1 MPEEIEEK
9 KEFLKREEIRTMA
22 KDLSRLRE
30 AEAQKEREKIASL
43 KTAEE
48 IKRKGERLEKLGREE
63 EVKKREREQIS
74 LERELKEILEE
85 KGPLEIKRNELSKNN
100 AQLEE
105 ILRIIIAKE
114 AEIEKKERAIEEKEK
129 SSNLLE
135 EKHEV
140 EKERWNAEEER
151 RKIESERWNQ
161 EEELKKNKV
170 QLKETDL
177 KYQQILKREEEIK
190 SSLGQSEEVKETGA
204 EKLEEGKEIKEKE
217 TKKVF
222 PETIIPKPLPK
233 KPSSF
238 KKVLVR
244 GVIVLLILLI
254 SSSFYW
260 FFVVKK
266 PAEEEVVPP
275 TEEESIPPE
284 EGVIKKPEI
293 IISPSLL
300 SITETRT
307 LEISKNEEIPE
318 SFNRLM
324 AEELQKGEFLRVVI
338 KNIDENRLA
347 SLEDLFGAFQIEASD
362 EGISKKLEAD
372 YTLAIYPQEQG
383 KRIVFVVKIGE
394 EGGLAELLK
403 NWEGKITK
411 EGVFVSGNKVPT
423 LLSYFKTSSYQNV
436 SFRYLTIS
444 KEDSG
449 ICYLLFD
456 NYFVFATSFESLKKA
471 IEQVKQ
477 EVELSALREKVGQLF
492 IVGFEGKEISPQ
504 LEEFIKKYKPGG
516 VLLLSKNI
524 ESQEQLKN
532 LISGLQEISL
542 KETGFP
548 LFIAADQEGKSLAR
562 IGVLSEETD
571 QSEIKNA
578 DEAEQV
584 GLKRGEELKELG
596 VNLNLAPV
604 LDVVSP
610 GDFLFDRSFQK
621 PAGETGAL
629 AKSLIS
635 GQKAAGILTCMKHF
649 PGYGGISS
657 SPEEELGTLPKVPE
671 ISQFKKAAEANPEII
686 MTSNLIYQQID
697 SSLPF
702 PLSAKAIRY
711 LKDNLGQEIL
721 IVSDDLDQNSLLEK
735 FSLKDIVKKPVE
747 AGVDIL
753 IFSGYRLPAEKG
765 LDEALQAVQNKEISL
780 EKIDKAFSR
789 IIQLKKTFLE

>member
-1 MPEEIEEK
+1 MPEEIEGYNPPTSSEEPTKSRRVVGGSESQPSARPLKDYNPLATQKEEK
-9 KEFLKREEIRTMA
+9 LEFLKREEIRTMA

-30 AEAQKEREKIASL
+30 AEAQKERERIAAL
-43 KTAEE
+43 Q
-48 IKRKGERLEKLGREE
+48 LEKIKKAAEGEPRQGREE
-63 EVKKREREQIS
+63 KIIPHGTPEKP
-74 LERELKEILEE
+74 LEE
-85 KGPLEIKRNELSKNN
+85 KP
-100 AQLEE
+100 
-105 ILRIIIAKE
+105 AKE
-114 AEIEKKERAIEEKEK
+114 VLISKP
-129 SSNLLE
+129 L
-135 EKHEV
+135 
-140 EKERWNAEEER
+140 
-151 RKIESERWNQ
+151 
-161 EEELKKNKV
+161 
-170 QLKETDL
+170 
-177 KYQQILKREEEIK
+177 LKR
-190 SSLGQSEEVKETGA
+190 
-204 EKLEEGKEIKEKE
+204 
-217 TKKVF
+217 
-222 PETIIPKPLPK
+222 
-233 KPSSF
+233 PSSF
-238 KKVLVR
+238 QKVLAR
-244 GVIVLLILLI
+244 GVVVFFCLLLI
-254 SSSFYW
+254 SGLFYW
-260 FFVVKK
+260 ALGTKR
-266 PAEEEVVPP
+266 PP
-275 TEEESIPPE
+275 TKGVTPPPTGEEIPPE

-562 IGVLSEETD
+562 IGFLSEKTD

>member
-9 KEFLKREEIRTMA
+9 KEFLEREEIRTMA

-30 AEAQKEREKIASL
+30 AEAQKERERIAALQLLVEKIKKA
-43 KTAEE
+43 AE
-48 IKRKGERLEKLGREE
+48 GEPRQRREE
-63 EVKKREREQIS
+63 KIIPPGVPERP
-74 LERELKEILEE
+74 LEE
-85 KGPLEIKRNELSKNN
+85 KP
-100 AQLEE
+100 
-105 ILRIIIAKE
+105 
-114 AEIEKKERAIEEKEK
+114 
-129 SSNLLE
+129 
-135 EKHEV
+135 
-140 EKERWNAEEER
+140 
-151 RKIESERWNQ
+151 
-161 EEELKKNKV
+161 
-170 QLKETDL
+170 
-177 KYQQILKREEEIK
+177 
-190 SSLGQSEEVKETGA
+190 VKES
-204 EKLEEGKEIKEKE
+204 L
-217 TKKVF
+217 
-222 PETIIPKPLPK
+222 IPKLLPK
-233 KPSSF
+233 RPPSF
-238 KKVLVR
+238 QKVLVR
-244 GVIVLLILLI
+244 GVMVFLCLLLI
-254 SSSFYW
+254 SGLFYW
-260 FFVVKK
+260 VLGAKRPPIK
-266 PAEEEVVPP
+266 EITPPRTGEEIPPKEEVA
-275 TEEESIPPE
+275 E
-284 EGVIKKPEI
+284 KPEI

-300 SITETRT
+300 SIAETKT

-347 SLEDLFGAFQIEASD
+347 SLEDLFGAFQIEAP

-383 KRIVFVVKIGE
+383 KRIVFAAKIGE
-394 EGGLAELLK
+394 EKELAELLK
-403 NWEGKITK
+403 NWEEKIVK
-411 EGVFVSGNKVPT
+411 EEFFVSGNKVPT

-444 KEDSG
+444 KEDFG

-477 EVELSALREKVGQLF
+477 EVELSVLREKVGQLF
-492 IVGFEGKEISPQ
+492 IVGFEGKEISSQ

-542 KETGFP
+542 KETGLP
-548 LFIAADQEGKSLAR
+548 LFIAVDQEGKSLAR
-562 IGVLSEETD
+562 IGFLSEKTD

-578 DEAEQV
+578 DEAYQV

-604 LDVVSP
+604 LDIASS

-621 PAGETGAL
+621 SAGETGEL

-635 GQKAAGILTCMKHF
+635 GQKTAGILTAMKHF

-657 SPEEELGTLPKVPE
+657 SPEEELGVLPKVPE
-671 ISQFKKAAEANPEII
+671 ISQFKKAAEANPEIV

-735 FSLKDIVKKPVE
+735 FSLKDILKKPVE

-765 LDEALQAVQNKEISL
+765 LDEALQAAQNKEISL
-780 EKIDKAFSR
+780 EKIDKAFLR
-789 IIQLKKTFLE
+789 ITQLKKASLK

>member
-9 KEFLKREEIRTMA
+9 KEFLEREEIRTMA
-22 KDLSRLRE
+22 KDVSRLRE
-30 AEAQKEREKIASL
+30 AEAQKEKERIAALQLLVEKIKKA
-43 KTAEE
+43 AE
-48 IKRKGERLEKLGREE
+48 GEPRQRQEEKIIPPG
-63 EVKKREREQIS
+63 VPERP
-74 LERELKEILEE
+74 LEE
-85 KGPLEIKRNELSKNN
+85 KP
-100 AQLEE
+100 
-105 ILRIIIAKE
+105 
-114 AEIEKKERAIEEKEK
+114 
-129 SSNLLE
+129 
-135 EKHEV
+135 
-140 EKERWNAEEER
+140 
-151 RKIESERWNQ
+151 
-161 EEELKKNKV
+161 
-170 QLKETDL
+170 
-177 KYQQILKREEEIK
+177 
-190 SSLGQSEEVKETGA
+190 VKES
-204 EKLEEGKEIKEKE
+204 L
-217 TKKVF
+217 
-222 PETIIPKPLPK
+222 IPKLLLRRPT
-233 KPSSF
+233 SSQ
-238 KKVLVR
+238 KVLIR
-244 GVIVLLILLI
+244 GVVVFLCLLLI
-254 SSSFYW
+254 SGLFYW
-260 FFVVKK
+260 ALRTKGPSTK
-266 PAEEEVVPP
+266 EITSPKTGEEIPKEEEVV
-275 TEEESIPPE
+275 E
-284 EGVIKKPEI
+284 KPEI

-347 SLEDLFGAFQIEASD
+347 SLEDIFGAFQIEAPD

-383 KRIVFVVKIGE
+383 KRIVFVAKIE
-394 EGGLAELLK
+394 EKEKLTELLK
-403 NWEGKITK
+403 NWEEKIAK
-411 EGVFVSGNKVPT
+411 EGFFVSGNKVPT

-524 ESQEQLKN
+524 ENQEQLKN

-548 LFIAADQEGKSLAR
+548 LFIAVDQEGKSLAR
-562 IGVLSEETD
+562 IGFLSEKTD

-578 DEAEQV
+578 DEAYQI

-604 LDVVSP
+604 LDIVSS

-621 PAGETGAL
+621 PAGETGEL

-635 GQKAAGILTCMKHF
+635 GQKTAGILTAMKHF
-649 PGYGGISS
+649 PGYGGISFY
-657 SPEEELGTLPKVPE
+657 PEEELGVLAKVPE
-671 ISQFKKAAEANPEII
+671 ISQFKKAAESKPEII

-747 AGVDIL
+747 AGADIL

-765 LDEALQAVQNKEISL
+765 LDEAIQAAQNKEISL

-789 IIQLKKTFLE
+789 IIQLKKTLLK

>member
-9 KEFLKREEIRTMA
+9 KEFLEREEIRTMA
-22 KDLSRLRE
+22 KDLSRLME
-30 AEAQKEREKIASL
+30 AEAQKEKERIASL

-85 KGPLEIKRNELSKNN
+85 KEPLEIKRNELSKNN

-114 AEIEKKERAIEEKEK
+114 VEIEKKERAIEEKEK

-244 GVIVLLILLI
+244 GVIVLLLLLI

-284 EGVIKKPEI
+284 EGVIEKPEI

-347 SLEDLFGAFQIEASD
+347 SLEDLFGAFQIEAS

-383 KRIVFVVKIGE
+383 KRIVFVAKIGE
-394 EGGLAELLK
+394 KEELTELLK
-403 NWEGKITK
+403 NWEEKIAK
-411 EGVFVSGNKVPT
+411 EGFFVSGNKVPT

-444 KEDSG
+444 KEDFG

-542 KETGFP
+542 KETGLP
-548 LFIAADQEGKSLAR
+548 LFIAVDQEGKSLAR
-562 IGVLSEETD
+562 IGFLSEKTD
-571 QSEIKNA
+571 QSEIKNT
-578 DEAEQV
+578 DEAYQV

-604 LDVVSP
+604 LDIASS
-610 GDFLFDRSFQK
+610 GDFLFARSFQK
-621 PAGETGAL
+621 PAGETGEL

-635 GQKAAGILTCMKHF
+635 GQKAAGILTAMKHF
-649 PGYGGISS
+649 PGYDGISS
-657 SPEEELGTLPKVPE
+657 SPEEELGTLSKVPE

-711 LKDNLGQEIL
+711 LKDILGQKIL
-721 IVSDDLDQNSLLEK
+721 TASDDLDQNSLLEK

-765 LDEALQAVQNKEISL
+765 LDEALQAAKNKEISL
-780 EKIDKAFSR
+780 EKIDKAFLR
-789 IIQLKKTFLE
+789 ITQLKKALLK

>member
-9 KEFLKREEIRTMA
+9 KEFLEREEIRTMA

-30 AEAQKEREKIASL
+30 AEAQKEKERIAALQLEKI
-43 KTAEE
+43 KKEE
-48 IKRKGERLEKLGREE
+48 KIIPPFLSERP
-63 EVKKREREQIS
+63 
-74 LERELKEILEE
+74 LEE
-85 KGPLEIKRNELSKNN
+85 KPV
-100 AQLEE
+100 
-105 ILRIIIAKE
+105 KE
-114 AEIEKKERAIEEKEK
+114 
-129 SSNLLE
+129 SL
-135 EKHEV
+135 
-140 EKERWNAEEER
+140 
-151 RKIESERWNQ
+151 
-161 EEELKKNKV
+161 
-170 QLKETDL
+170 
-177 KYQQILKREEEIK
+177 ILK
-190 SSLGQSEEVKETGA
+190 L
-204 EKLEEGKEIKEKE
+204 
-217 TKKVF
+217 
-222 PETIIPKPLPK
+222 LPK
-233 KPSSF
+233 RPSFSQ
-238 KKVLVR
+238 KVLIR
-244 GVIVLLILLI
+244 GVVVFLCLLLI
-254 SSSFYW
+254 SGLFYW
-260 FFVVKK
+260 ALGTKRPPTEEVT
-266 PAEEEVVPP
+266 PPPTGEEIPPEEEVV
-275 TEEESIPPE
+275 E
-284 EGVIKKPEI
+284 KPEI

-307 LEISKNEEIPE
+307 LEVSKNEEIPE
-318 SFNRLM
+318 YFNRLM
-324 AEELQKGEFLRVVI
+324 AEELQKGAFTRVVI
-338 KNIDENRLA
+338 KNISENRLA
-347 SLEDLFGAFQIEASD
+347 SLENLFGAFQIEAP
-362 EGISKKLEAD
+362 EGTSKKLEAD
-372 YTLAIYPQEQG
+372 YTLAIYPQGQG
-383 KRIVFVVKIGE
+383 KRIVFAAKIGE
-394 EGGLAELLK
+394 EEGLAELLK
-403 NWEGKITK
+403 NWEEKITK
-411 EGVFVSGNKVPT
+411 EGFFVSGNKVPT

-436 SFRYLTIS
+436 NFRYLTIS

-449 ICYLLFD
+449 ICYAFLD

-471 IEQVKQ
+471 IEQVKK
-477 EVELSALREKVGQLF
+477 EAELSALKEKVGQLF

-542 KETGFP
+542 KETGLP
-548 LFIAADQEGKSLAR
+548 LFIAVDQEGKSLAR
-562 IGVLSEETD
+562 IGFLSEKTD

-584 GLKRGEELKELG
+584 GLKRGQELKELG

-604 LDVVSP
+604 LDITSS

-621 PAGETGAL
+621 SAGETGEL

-635 GQKAAGILTCMKHF
+635 GQKAAGILTAMKHF

-657 SPEEELGTLPKVPE
+657 SPEEELGVLSKVPE
-671 ISQFKKAAEANPEII
+671 ISQFKKAMEANPEII

-753 IFSGYRLPAEKG
+753 IFSGYRLSAEKG
-765 LDEALQAVQNKEISL
+765 LDETLQAAQNKEISL
-780 EKIDKAFSR
+780 EKIDKAFLR
-789 IIQLKKTFLE
+789 ITQLKKTLLK

>member
-1 MPEEIEEK
+1 
-9 KEFLKREEIRTMA
+9 
-22 KDLSRLRE
+22 
-30 AEAQKEREKIASL
+30 
-43 KTAEE
+43 
-48 IKRKGERLEKLGREE
+48 
-63 EVKKREREQIS
+63 
-74 LERELKEILEE
+74 
-85 KGPLEIKRNELSKNN
+85 
-100 AQLEE
+100 
-105 ILRIIIAKE
+105 
-114 AEIEKKERAIEEKEK
+114 
-129 SSNLLE
+129 
-135 EKHEV
+135 
-140 EKERWNAEEER
+140 
-151 RKIESERWNQ
+151 
-161 EEELKKNKV
+161 
-170 QLKETDL
+170 
-177 KYQQILKREEEIK
+177 
-190 SSLGQSEEVKETGA
+190 
-204 EKLEEGKEIKEKE
+204 
-217 TKKVF
+217 
-222 PETIIPKPLPK
+222 
-233 KPSSF
+233 
-238 KKVLVR
+238 
-244 GVIVLLILLI
+244 
-254 SSSFYW
+254 
-260 FFVVKK
+260 
-266 PAEEEVVPP
+266 
-275 TEEESIPPE
+275 
-284 EGVIKKPEI
+284 
-293 IISPSLL
+293 
-300 SITETRT
+300 
-307 LEISKNEEIPE
+307 
-318 SFNRLM
+318 M

-562 IGVLSEETD
+562 IGFLSEKTD

>member
-9 KEFLKREEIRTMA
+9 KEFLEREEIRTMA
-22 KDLSRLRE
+22 KDVSRLRE
-30 AEAQKEREKIASL
+30 AEAQKERERIAAL
-43 KTAEE
+43 Q
-48 IKRKGERLEKLGREE
+48 LEKIKKEE
-63 EVKKREREQIS
+63 KIIPPFLPERP
-74 LERELKEILEE
+74 LEE
-85 KGPLEIKRNELSKNN
+85 KP
-100 AQLEE
+100 
-105 ILRIIIAKE
+105 
-114 AEIEKKERAIEEKEK
+114 
-129 SSNLLE
+129 
-135 EKHEV
+135 
-140 EKERWNAEEER
+140 
-151 RKIESERWNQ
+151 
-161 EEELKKNKV
+161 
-170 QLKETDL
+170 
-177 KYQQILKREEEIK
+177 
-190 SSLGQSEEVKETGA
+190 VKES
-204 EKLEEGKEIKEKE
+204 L
-217 TKKVF
+217 
-222 PETIIPKPLPK
+222 IPKLLPK
-233 KPSSF
+233 RPTSSQ
-238 KKVLVR
+238 KVLIR
-244 GVIVLLILLI
+244 GVVVFLCLLLI
-254 SSSFYW
+254 SGLFYW
-260 FFVVKK
+260 ALGTKRPPTEGVTPP
-266 PAEEEVVPP
+266 PAGEEIPPEEEVV
-275 TEEESIPPE
+275 E
-284 EGVIKKPEI
+284 KPEI

-300 SITETRT
+300 LITETRT

-318 SFNRLM
+318 SFNQLM

-338 KNIDENRLA
+338 KNIDENRLT
-347 SLEDLFGAFQIEASD
+347 SLEDLFGAFQIEAP
-362 EGISKKLEAD
+362 EGISKKLETD
-372 YTLAIYPQEQG
+372 YTLAIYPQAQG
-383 KRIVFVVKIGE
+383 KRIVFVAKIGE
-394 EGGLAELLK
+394 EGGLVELLK
-403 NWEGKITK
+403 NWEEKITK
-411 EGVFVSGNKVPT
+411 EGVFVSGNKVST

-436 SFRYLTIS
+436 NFRYLTIS

-471 IEQVKQ
+471 IEQVKK
-477 EVELSALREKVGQLF
+477 EAELSALREKVGQLF
-492 IVGFEGKEISPQ
+492 IVGFEGKEVSPQ

-542 KETGFP
+542 KETGLP
-548 LFIAADQEGKSLAR
+548 LFIAVDQEGKSLAR
-562 IGVLSEETD
+562 IGFLSEKTD

-584 GLKRGEELKELG
+584 GLKRGQELKELG

-604 LDVVSP
+604 LDIASS

-621 PAGETGAL
+621 PAGETGEL

-635 GQKAAGILTCMKHF
+635 GQKTAGILTCMKHF

-657 SPEEELGTLPKVPE
+657 SPEEELGTLSDVPE

-702 PLSAKAIRY
+702 PLSVKAIRY
-711 LKDNLGQEIL
+711 LKDNLGQGIL

-765 LDEALQAVQNKEISL
+765 LDEALQAAQNKEISL
-780 EKIDKAFSR
+780 EKIDKAFLR
-789 IIQLKKTFLE
+789 ITQLKKALLK

>member
-30 AEAQKEREKIASL
+30 AEAQKERERIAAL
-43 KTAEE
+43 Q
-48 IKRKGERLEKLGREE
+48 LEKIKKEE
-63 EVKKREREQIS
+63 KIIPPFFPERP
-74 LERELKEILEE
+74 LEE
-85 KGPLEIKRNELSKNN
+85 KP
-100 AQLEE
+100 
-105 ILRIIIAKE
+105 
-114 AEIEKKERAIEEKEK
+114 
-129 SSNLLE
+129 
-135 EKHEV
+135 
-140 EKERWNAEEER
+140 
-151 RKIESERWNQ
+151 
-161 EEELKKNKV
+161 
-170 QLKETDL
+170 
-177 KYQQILKREEEIK
+177 
-190 SSLGQSEEVKETGA
+190 VKES
-204 EKLEEGKEIKEKE
+204 L
-217 TKKVF
+217 
-222 PETIIPKPLPK
+222 IPKLLLRRPT
-233 KPSSF
+233 SSQ
-238 KKVLVR
+238 KVLIR
-244 GVIVLLILLI
+244 GVVVFLCLLLI
-254 SSSFYW
+254 SGLFYW
-260 FFVVKK
+260 TLGTKR
-266 PAEEEVVPP
+266 PP
-275 TEEESIPPE
+275 TEGVIPPPTGEEIPPE
-284 EGVIKKPEI
+284 EGTIEKPEI

-307 LEISKNEEIPE
+307 LEIPKNEEIPE

-338 KNIDENRLA
+338 KNIDENRLT
-347 SLEDLFGAFQIEASD
+347 SLEDIFGAFQIEAPD

-383 KRIVFVVKIGE
+383 KRIVFVAKIGE
-394 EGGLAELLK
+394 KEELTELLK
-403 NWEGKITK
+403 NWEEKIAK
-411 EGVFVSGNKVPT
+411 EGFFVSGNKVPT

-444 KEDSG
+444 KEDFG

-548 LFIAADQEGKSLAR
+548 LFIAVDQEGKSLAR
-562 IGVLSEETD
+562 IGFLSEKTD

-578 DEAEQV
+578 DEAYQI

-604 LDVVSP
+604 LDIASS

-621 PAGETGAL
+621 PAGETGEL

-635 GQKAAGILTCMKHF
+635 GQKTAGILTAMKHF
-649 PGYGGISS
+649 PGYGGISFY
-657 SPEEELGTLPKVPE
+657 PEEELGVLAKVPE
-671 ISQFKKAAEANPEII
+671 ISQFKKAVEANPEII

-765 LDEALQAVQNKEISL
+765 LDEVLQAVKNKEISL

-789 IIQLKKTFLE
+789 ITQLKKALLK

>member
-1 MPEEIEEK
+1 MPEEIEGYNPPASSEEPTKSRRVVGGSESQPSARPLKDYNPLATQKEEK
-9 KEFLKREEIRTMA
+9 LEFLKREEIRTMA

-30 AEAQKEREKIASL
+30 AEAQKERERIAAL
-43 KTAEE
+43 Q
-48 IKRKGERLEKLGREE
+48 LEKIKKAAEGEPRQGREE
-63 EVKKREREQIS
+63 KIIPHGTPEKP
-74 LERELKEILEE
+74 LEE
-85 KGPLEIKRNELSKNN
+85 KP
-100 AQLEE
+100 
-105 ILRIIIAKE
+105 AKE
-114 AEIEKKERAIEEKEK
+114 VLISKP
-129 SSNLLE
+129 L
-135 EKHEV
+135 
-140 EKERWNAEEER
+140 
-151 RKIESERWNQ
+151 
-161 EEELKKNKV
+161 
-170 QLKETDL
+170 
-177 KYQQILKREEEIK
+177 LKR
-190 SSLGQSEEVKETGA
+190 
-204 EKLEEGKEIKEKE
+204 
-217 TKKVF
+217 
-222 PETIIPKPLPK
+222 
-233 KPSSF
+233 PSSF
-238 KKVLVR
+238 QKVLAR
-244 GVIVLLILLI
+244 GVVVFFCLLLI
-254 SSSFYW
+254 SGLFYW
-260 FFVVKK
+260 ALGTKR
-266 PAEEEVVPP
+266 PP
-275 TEEESIPPE
+275 TKGVTPPPTGEEIPPE
-284 EGVIKKPEI
+284 EGAIGKPEI

-562 IGVLSEETD
+562 IGFLSEKTD

>member
-9 KEFLKREEIRTMA
+9 KEFLEREEIRTMA

-30 AEAQKEREKIASL
+30 AEAQKEKERIAALQLEKI
-43 KTAEE
+43 KKEE
-48 IKRKGERLEKLGREE
+48 KIIPPFLPERP
-63 EVKKREREQIS
+63 
-74 LERELKEILEE
+74 LEE
-85 KGPLEIKRNELSKNN
+85 KPV
-100 AQLEE
+100 
-105 ILRIIIAKE
+105 KE
-114 AEIEKKERAIEEKEK
+114 
-129 SSNLLE
+129 SL
-135 EKHEV
+135 
-140 EKERWNAEEER
+140 
-151 RKIESERWNQ
+151 
-161 EEELKKNKV
+161 
-170 QLKETDL
+170 
-177 KYQQILKREEEIK
+177 ILK
-190 SSLGQSEEVKETGA
+190 L
-204 EKLEEGKEIKEKE
+204 
-217 TKKVF
+217 
-222 PETIIPKPLPK
+222 LPK
-233 KPSSF
+233 RPSFSQ
-238 KKVLVR
+238 KVLIR
-244 GVIVLLILLI
+244 GVVVFLCLLLI
-254 SSSFYW
+254 SGLFYW
-260 FFVVKK
+260 ALGTKR
-266 PAEEEVVPP
+266 PPTEEVTPPP
-275 TEEESIPPE
+275 TEEEIPPE
-284 EGVIKKPEI
+284 EEVVEKPEI

-318 SFNRLM
+318 YFNRLM
-324 AEELQKGEFLRVVI
+324 AEELQKAAFTRVVI
-338 KNIDENRLA
+338 KNISENRLA
-347 SLEDLFGAFQIEASD
+347 SLENLFGAFQIEAP

-372 YTLAIYPQEQG
+372 YTFAIYPQGQG
-383 KRIVFVVKIGE
+383 KRIVFAAKIGE
-394 EGGLAELLK
+394 EEGLAELLK
-403 NWEGKITK
+403 NWEEKITK
-411 EGVFVSGNKVPT
+411 EGFFVSGNKVPT

-436 SFRYLTIS
+436 NFRYLTIS

-449 ICYLLFD
+449 ICYAFLD

-471 IEQVKQ
+471 IEQVKK
-477 EVELSALREKVGQLF
+477 EAELSALKEKVGQLF

-542 KETGFP
+542 KETGLP
-548 LFIAADQEGKSLAR
+548 LFIAVDQEGKSLAR
-562 IGVLSEETD
+562 IGFLSEKTD

-584 GLKRGEELKELG
+584 GLKRGQELKELG

-604 LDVVSP
+604 LDITSS

-621 PAGETGAL
+621 SAGETGEL

-635 GQKAAGILTCMKHF
+635 GQKAAGILTAMKHF

-657 SPEEELGTLPKVPE
+657 SPEEELGVLSKVPE
-671 ISQFKKAAEANPEII
+671 ISQFKKAMEANPEII

-753 IFSGYRLPAEKG
+753 IFSGYRLSAEKG
-765 LDEALQAVQNKEISL
+765 LDETLQAAQNKEISL
-780 EKIDKAFSR
+780 EKIDKAFLR
-789 IIQLKKTFLE
+789 ITQLKKTLLK

>member
-9 KEFLKREEIRTMA
+9 KEFLEREEIRTMA
-22 KDLSRLRE
+22 KDVSRLRE
-30 AEAQKEREKIASL
+30 AEAQKEKERIAALQLLVEKIKKA
-43 KTAEE
+43 AE
-48 IKRKGERLEKLGREE
+48 GEPRQRQEEKIIPPG
-63 EVKKREREQIS
+63 VPERP
-74 LERELKEILEE
+74 LEE
-85 KGPLEIKRNELSKNN
+85 KP
-100 AQLEE
+100 
-105 ILRIIIAKE
+105 
-114 AEIEKKERAIEEKEK
+114 
-129 SSNLLE
+129 
-135 EKHEV
+135 
-140 EKERWNAEEER
+140 
-151 RKIESERWNQ
+151 
-161 EEELKKNKV
+161 
-170 QLKETDL
+170 
-177 KYQQILKREEEIK
+177 
-190 SSLGQSEEVKETGA
+190 VKES
-204 EKLEEGKEIKEKE
+204 L
-217 TKKVF
+217 
-222 PETIIPKPLPK
+222 IPKLLLRRPT
-233 KPSSF
+233 SSQ
-238 KKVLVR
+238 KVLIR
-244 GVIVLLILLI
+244 GVVVFLCLLLI
-254 SSSFYW
+254 SGLFYW
-260 FFVVKK
+260 ALRTKGPSTK
-266 PAEEEVVPP
+266 EITSPKTGEEIPKEEEVV
-275 TEEESIPPE
+275 E
-284 EGVIKKPEI
+284 KPEI

-318 SFNRLM
+318 SFNQLM
-324 AEELQKGEFLRVVI
+324 AEELQKSEFLRVVI

-347 SLEDLFGAFQIEASD
+347 SLEDLFGAFQIEAP
-362 EGISKKLEAD
+362 EGIPKKLEAD
-372 YTLAIYPQEQG
+372 YTLAIYPQAQG
-383 KRIVFVVKIGE
+383 KRIVFVAKIGE

-403 NWEGKITK
+403 NWEEKITK
-411 EGVFVSGNKVPT
+411 EGFFVSGNKVPT

-524 ESQEQLKN
+524 DSQEQLKN

-542 KETGFP
+542 KETGLP
-548 LFIAADQEGKSLAR
+548 LFIAVDQEGKSLAR
-562 IGVLSEETD
+562 IGFLSEKTD

-578 DEAEQV
+578 DEAYQV

-604 LDVVSP
+604 LDIASS

-621 PAGETGAL
+621 PAGETGEL
-629 AKSLIS
+629 SKSLIS
-635 GQKAAGILTCMKHF
+635 GQKTAGILTCMKHF

-657 SPEEELGTLPKVPE
+657 SPEEELGVLPKTPE

-765 LDEALQAVQNKEISL
+765 LDEALQAAQNKEISL

-789 IIQLKKTFLE
+789 IIQLKQKLLK